1 MLMGM
6 RWEGIEKDPAIHD
19 ISWHSFEQQTK
30 FGGFLGAAPGQEK
43 AEAPTGDSRERPRSG
58 DLPTNIDPA
67 E

>member
-1 MLMGM
+1 MTC
-6 RWEGIEKDPAIHD
+6 HD
-19 ISWHSFEQQTK
+19 TPSNNRPNLV
-30 FGGFLGAAPGQEK
+30 GFLGAAPGQEK